1 MLSKFP
7 QKINSGVTVTLTCDE
22 VYVEFIKPLPL
33 REIQS
38 FINKYQLEI
47 LGELG
52 FFIGAQSEE
61 LYLSSDWLW
70 LRNRKGELTDE
81 FMEELYADEQVK
93 VVNPVYHRP
102 DMFSKSGFSFSAQL
116 MVKLQP
122 KVPVEE
128 FKALIKRLKDV
139 EDVTPEPN
147 LLGDDVRLLQIKVP
161 QQRHALD
168 LADEI
173 AELKIVESTE
183 PDWIQLN
190 SSINSPDDTYYL
202 GKDENNQDLI
212 EWDATK
218 GYQWNLH
225 KIKFQ
230 EAWDWADDNITV
242 KRKNVVIAI
251 MDKGFDL
258 EHDDLKK
265 KYVDKKNWLNVPMYF
280 HLHKTLL
287 KDTTTPPKLN
297 DPLIN
302 YPQDYEGHGT
312 CCAGIAAAETNNGK
326 GIAGVG
332 WPCQIMPIQTHG
344 WFITKI
350 NGKRWLLYE
359 VNHVKNIRVAFY
371 WAAIKNKVDVIS
383 MSWNYFGPYTPEEK
397 SLLDLSLDQALKKKI
412 VLVAAANCYFCQNE
426 CLKIYQIKTPVL
438 AENIGGYFQTKKEVI
453 VVGASDMEDKRHR
466 YDLNEKL
473 VLDASPDEERWCS
486 CYGITLDVMAPGVK
500 LWTTDIRDEPELNQ
514 AFKLWYVYW
523 YTINFGPKDFSNI
536 TGAGGNCT
544 KGNRHWEPVSCKQY
558 TNCGDKEGNY
568 ISLMRGTSGATP
580 HVAGLAG
587 LLLALFPNLKPDD
600 IHSII
605 CETADKVG
613 GYNYVNDS
621 VHPHGKWHEEMGY
634 GRINMKQALVEAKK
648 KQNPN
653 P

>member
-47 LGELG
+47 LGELA
-52 FFIGAQSEE
+52 FFGSSQSEVF
-61 LYLSSDWLW
+61 YSDWLW

-102 DMFSKSGFSFSAQL
+102 DMFSKTGFSFSAQL

-147 LLGDDVRLLQIKVP
+147 LLGDDVRLIQIKVP

-202 GKDENNQDLI
+202 GKDENNQDLN

-230 EAWDWADDNITV
+230 EAWDWADNNITV

-251 MDKGFDL
+251 MDTGFDL

-302 YPQDYEGHGT
+302 YPQDYYGHGT
-312 CCAGIAAAETNNGK
+312 CCAGIAAAETGNGK

-344 WFITKI
+344 WFII
-350 NGKRWLLYE
+350 EVNGKLSPLYKA
-359 VNHVKNIRVAFY
+359 NHVKYIRVAFY

-383 MSWNYFGPYTPEEK
+383 MSWNYWGLYGKPGYPTYTPEEK

-412 VLVAAANCYFCQNE
+412 VLVAAASSYFCQNE
-426 CLKIYQIKTPVL
+426 CLKIYQIKTPAW

-466 YDLNEKL
+466 YDLNKNL
-473 VLDASPDEERWCS
+473 VLDTSPDKEKWSS
-486 CYGITLDVMAPGVK
+486 CYGEGLDVMAPGVY
-500 LWTTDIRDEPELNQ
+500 LWTTDIRDTSELSDI
-514 AFKLWYVYW
+514 FKDIVASMGLD
-523 YTINFGPKDFSNI
+523 TTNI
-536 TGAGGNCT
+536 VGAGGNCT
-544 KGNRHWEPVSCKQY
+544 KGFGSMEPVSCKRY
-558 TNCGDKEGNY
+558 ENCGDSKGNY
-568 ISLMRGTSGATP
+568 FSLMRGTSGATP

-613 GYNYVNDS
+613 GYSYVNDS
-621 VHPHGKWHEEMGY
+621 VHPHGSWNEEMGY
-634 GRINMKQALVEAKK
+634 GRINMKKALDEAKK
-648 KQNPN
+648 Y
-653 P
+653 